1 MSLVDKAKAG
11 AGQAAGM
18 VKAGAGQAAEKAKE
32 QLQELQA
39 KRELGKAY
47 AELGE
52 RTFELVERGEIS
64 NDGLNAALERVR
76 TLRQEADESPAEDP
90 PPAEATAPA
99 PEDTGE
105 PG

>member
-11 AGQAAGM
+11 AGQAAGI
-18 VKAGAGQAAEKAKE
+18 VKAGAGQAAGKAKE

-64 NDGLNAALERVR
+64 NDGLSAALERVR
-76 TLRQEADESPAEDP
+76 RLKREAEESAAEDP
-90 PPAEATAPA
+90 PPAEAAAPA
-99 PEDTGE
+99 PDDPGE